1 MSPSLFRE
9 HLDAY
14 LALRRALGFTMRPDE
29 RLLRDF
35 LAFVDQAGRP
45 AAGHAQIALE
55 WATSTAPRCGPGVQ
69 TRRLGIARAF
79 LAYVRAHE
87 PDIEVPGTGLLRH
100 PGRRPPHLYT
110 PSEIAGL
117 MQAAAALGPRGA
129 LRPYTITTLIGL
141 LVSCGLRAREAMKLN
156 VSDVNL
162 DARPP
167 HLVVRLTKFRKSRL
181 VPLHPTTTEALR
193 TYAACRARLGYD
205 GLCDAFFVSERG
217 TPLNYHV
224 AARTFVMLA
233 RRLGLRGPVGE
244 RGACLHQLR
253 HTFAVRRLSAW
264 SRAGIDVRSHLP
276 HLSVYLGH
284 VRPEDTYWY
293 LSASPD
299 TLDPAAERFDTYV
312 SGGAPS

>member
-1 MSPSLFRE
+1 
-9 HLDAY
+9 
-14 LALRRALGFTMRPDE
+14 MRPEE

-35 LAFVDQAGRP
+35 LAFVDHAGRP
-45 AAGHAQIALE
+45 TSGHAQIALA
-55 WATSTAPRCGPGVQ
+55 WATATATRCGPRAQ

-79 LAYVRAHE
+79 LAYVRAHD
-87 PDIEVPGTGLLRH
+87 PAVEVPGPGLLPH
-100 PGRRPPHLYT
+100 PHRRPPHLYT
-110 PSEIAGL
+110 PSDIAGL

-129 LRPYTITTLIGL
+129 LRPHTITTLIGL
-141 LVSCGLRAREAMKLN
+141 LVSCGLRANEALKLHLG
-156 VSDVNL
+156 DVNL
-162 DARPP
+162 GARPP

-181 VPLHPTTTEALR
+181 VPLHPTTVEALR

-224 AARTFVMLA
+224 TARTFVRLA
-233 RRLGLRGPVGE
+233 RRLGLRGPAGE

-253 HTFAVRRLSAW
+253 HTFAVRRLAAW

-299 TLDPAAERFDTYV
+299 TLDPAAARFDTYV